1 MELNDVLKIALKSGA
16 SDIHLKAG
24 LPPMFRVDGA
34 LVPLKDAERLSPEDT
49 ARLAAEMMTEDQR
62 THFETH
68 HEVDLSYGMQGLGR
82 FRANVFRQ
90 RSFIGIVL
98 RVISYKIP
106 PFEAL
111 HLPKVV
117 EKLCQEERGLIL
129 VTGATGSG
137 KSTTLAAM
145 IEHINSSSSCHII
158 TIEDPVEFMFRDK
171 RSVINQRE
179 VGLDTKSFASA
190 LRAALRQ
197 DPDVILVGEMRDAET
212 ITTALAAAETGHL
225 VLSTLHTTD
234 APETVNRIIGSFP
247 PYEQDQ
253 VRRRLASTLKAVLS
267 QRLISRSDAR
277 GRVPAVEV
285 MVNTGR
291 IRELVEDKERTREL
305 RDTIVKG
312 GSYGMQSFD
321 QSLHRLMKEG
331 MITLEEAIKNATN
344 PDDFTLMV
352 NGISNSD
359 DWVSEAMNEGGTN
372 STAH

>member
-1 MELNDVLKIALKSGA
+1 MELNDVLKIALKSAA

-49 ARLAAEMMTEDQR
+49 ARLAAEMMTENQR
-62 THFETH
+62 EHFETH
-68 HEVDLSYGMQGLGR
+68 HEVDLSYGVQGLGR

-145 IEHINSSSSCHII
+145 IEHINSSTSCHII

-179 VGLDTKSFASA
+179 VGLDTRSFASA

-291 IRELVEDKERTREL
+291 IRELMEDKERTREL

-359 DWVSEAMNEGGTN
+359 DWVSDAMNESA